1 MKMSRKTIALI
12 FLIIVLPVVVYLL
25 LPSDSSRIKKLFR
38 EGAKAIEK
46 KDPDAVMSKVSFNY
60 RDEYG
65 FTYLYIRESMKT
77 VFQRMSNIRVERENL
92 VVNVKGKSATA
103 DMDVRVI
110 ASEGDDT
117 GYIMGD
123 ASAPVHLI
131 FTLEKERTKWLIVKT
146 QGLPFNEQ
154 KEE

>member
-1 MKMSRKTIALI
+1 MSRKTIALI
-12 FLIIVLPVVVYLL
+12 FLIVVLPVVVYLL

>member
-1 MKMSRKTIALI
+1 MSKKTIALT

-25 LPSDSSRIKKLFR
+25 LPSDASRIKKLFR
-38 EGAKAIEK
+38 QGTEAIEK
-46 KDPDAVMSKVSFNY
+46 KDIDAVMSKVSFNY

-65 FTYLYIRESMKT
+65 FTYLYVRESMKS
-77 VFQRMSNIRVERENL
+77 VFQRMSDIKVEYENL
-92 VVNVKGKSATA
+92 IVNVNGKTATA

-110 ASEGDDT
+110 ASIGDNT

-123 ASAPVHLI
+123 LSKPAHLT

-146 QGLPFNEQ
+146 EGLPFNE
-154 KEE
+154 